1 MPPDGKP
8 GAAKVRVFDP
18 KTSQQIASGE
28 ELPDAEAP
36 SASLARAFCCTD
48 GNGALLVYY
57 FGKCGREVQVQ
68 IGHNEGVLAHL
79 GTRWNGGHRE
89 WTLEW

>member
-1 MPPDGKP
+1 MPPDGE
-8 GAAKVRVFDP
+8 ASASAVRVFDP
-18 KTSQQIASGE
+18 KTSRLIASGE
-28 ELPDAEAP
+28 ELPEPEEPGSNPAH
-36 SASLARAFCCTD
+36 AFWCTE

-57 FGKCGREVQVQ
+57 FGKCGRDVRVQ
-68 IGHNEGVLAHL
+68 IGRNEGVLAHL